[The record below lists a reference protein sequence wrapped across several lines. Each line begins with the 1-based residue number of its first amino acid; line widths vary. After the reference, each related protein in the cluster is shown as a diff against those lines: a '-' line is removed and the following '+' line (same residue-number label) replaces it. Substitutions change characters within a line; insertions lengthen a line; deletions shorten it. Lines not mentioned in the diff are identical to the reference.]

1 MQAYIEIQE
10 LLFLLYK
17 ETNNTTKMKQ
27 LLDSIEPIF
36 EGSKYSLERI
46 NILLKKTNRFFENQ
60 N

>member
-1 MQAYIEIQE
+1 MQTDIEIQE

-17 ETNNTTKMKQ
+17 ETNNTTKIKQ

-46 NILLKKTNRFFENQ
+46 NILLKKNQ
-60 N
+60 